1 MEIPGVSSLCQRIAD
16 GDREAWTRVVDRHAQ
31 MVWSIARSY
40 RLDDAAVADVSQTV
54 WLRLI
59 EHAGSIRD
67 ENALPGWLA
76 TCTRREALRTIRHA
90 RREFAGELD
99 DGADPTVAHFSERL
113 EADDR
118 RRTMLVAFNRLTE
131 TCQQLLRLLAL
142 DPPPDYATVA
152 EALGRPIG
160 SIGPTRQRCLA
171 RLRALVGEIDP
182 DLLEAS

>member
-1 MEIPGVSSLCQRIAD
+1 
-16 GDREAWTRVVDRHAQ
+16 

-54 WLRLI
+54 WLRLV

-67 ENALPGWLA
+67 ANALPGWLA
-76 TCTRREALRTIRHA
+76 TCTRREALRTIRHS
-90 RREFAGELD
+90 RREFADEVAD
-99 DGADPTVAHFSERL
+99 NADPTIAHFADRL
-113 EADDR
+113 EAEDR

-160 SIGPTRQRCLA
+160 SIGPTRQRCLG
-171 RLRALVGEIDP
+171 RLRLLIVDVDP